1 VDDTNWLKINLTCCR
16 QWEKQLLKNEKEVEM
31 VKHLWTKFFV
41 LVSAGFLVS
50 CASMQPEPK
59 KMEPAF
65 VPQQVKDTCY
75 EQKTDNFLIL
85 LDASGSMGDKYKG
98 QTKFTTA
105 EQLVSRMNQTIPGG
119 MDLKAAVRTFGA
131 GFSSDTKSTFGPG
144 AYSKEGLE
152 ASLGKV
158 SYGGFT
164 PIGKAVNASGVDK
177 ASLSGTSAVILVSDG
192 KQNVGEDAVK
202 AAKMVKE
209 KFGDNVCFYTILV
222 GDDPAGK
229 ATMEEIANT
238 GNCGFA
244 TTADVVYSSEGM
256 ASFVKGAFCGGQA
269 PAPMVV
275 AVIGDSDG
283 DGILDNLDKCPN
295 TPKGATVNQY
305 GCWAYQ
311 GDILF
316 DFDKYDIKPA
326 AYPIL
331 DEALVVY
338 QKNPGLRVEV
348 QGFTDSIGTEEY
360 NQGLSE
366 RRADAV
372 RNYLVERGVDPKKIS
387 TKGYGELNPVA
398 SNDTK
403 EGRALNRRVEF
414 AATENYD

>member
-1 VDDTNWLKINLTCCR
+1 
-16 QWEKQLLKNEKEVEM
+16 M
-31 VKHLWTKFFV
+31 VKRLWKNLFTV
-41 LVSAGFLVS
+41 VSVGLLVS

-65 VPQQVKDTCY
+65 VPQQIQGTCY
-75 EQKTDNFLIL
+75 EQKTDNFLVL
-85 LDASGSMGDKYKG
+85 LDASGSMGEKYKG
-98 QTKFTTA
+98 QTKFATA
-105 EQLVSRMNQTIPGG
+105 EQIVSRMNQTIPG
-119 MDLKAAVRTFGA
+119 DLSLKAAVRTFGA

-164 PIGKAVNASGVDK
+164 PIGPAVNASGVDK

-202 AAKMVKE
+202 AAKAVKE
-209 KFGDNVCFYTILV
+209 GFGDKVCFYTILV

-229 ATMEEIANT
+229 ATMEKIANT

-244 TTADVVYSSEGM
+244 TTADAVYSSEGM
-256 ASFVKGAFCGGQA
+256 ASFVKGAFCGGQPPA
-269 PAPMVV
+269 PAPVPIV

-295 TPKGATVNQY
+295 TPKGATVNSD

-311 GDILF
+311 GEIFF
-316 DFDKYDIKPA
+316 DFNKADVKPG

-331 DEALVVY
+331 DEAVAVFEN
-338 QKNPGLRVEV
+338 NPGLNLEI
-348 QGFTDSIGTEEY
+348 QGYTDSIGPEEY
-360 NQGLSE
+360 NLGLSQ
-366 RRADAV
+366 RRAEAV
-372 RNYLVERGVDPKKIS
+372 EAYIESKGVNPAS
-387 TKGYGELNPVA
+387 VTAKGYGEANPVA
-398 SNDTK
+398 SNDTA
-403 EGRALNRRVEF
+403 EGRAKNRRVEF
-414 AATENYD
+414 RAAQ